1 MQAELKPLKNKM
13 NNAEERVSDLEDG
26 RVKINQSGQQT
37 ENQIKKNMKA
47 IQETHGETQGRPI
60 YA

>member
-13 NNAEERVSDLEDG
+13 NNAEERVSDLED
-26 RVKINQSGQQT
+26 RRMEINQSGQQT

-47 IQETHGETQGRPI
+47 I
-60 YA
+60 